1 MIYMNTFLKTP
12 LFSIIIFFLFFSS
25 CTTSENQN
33 RKKVTAAMTSSF
45 ENAPTDTARIRWLEH
60 LVWPAWTSA
69 NMAGAKIESIDDK
82 TAGMWLRWVI
92 PLPKLI
98 RLEGRLTLPST
109 GISLRLRSGATAL
122 EQSASDELARF
133 ITEKTGVKQ
142 LNGSFRIL
150 IGVCDDQGKIDSVSV
165 PGAEM
170 LRGLKNDDQAYI
182 IAPLATAGIAV
193 AALTE
198 RGVYHGV
205 KTLQQLLE
213 PGMYAGKIRLPILTV
228 LDWPDLAERGQWTTE
243 KKAIGDILYMA
254 KYKMNL
260 LEVRS
265 PAGFDKIGRGTLEV
279 DTIGMQEA
287 QRHAVNWIPF
297 IAHLANQGYRTD
309 IYKLYPELQG
319 KGPHARNA
327 RNTGI
332 VVPCASQ
339 PQLTKVL
346 AEWLLSAARQGATEV
361 NIFLSEL
368 EGMQCECDKCKGK
381 SQFALEAR
389 ACVQAWKIARKEFPK
404 LSLRILLS
412 QGSYD
417 TNDQVLAS
425 VPEKEVGI
433 SYYSGSSMG
442 KIPGYAQSTYT
453 ASQYPMIYPLMA
465 EFAKQGRW
473 LGCYPQITAS
483 WAIVSPWSCPQFIRF
498 RMTEFVDKGL
508 VSVSAYI
515 PPDKLF
521 FDFNFT
527 ALAEWSWNSHGRTEH
542 EFAAAWATRRRL
554 ADPEKVADWAVMLG
568 PVSWNVYGSDVLY
581 KYFTGSAASIIKKHQ
596 KPILGK
602 GMFLCFPALH
612 DMDNDLTV
620 CKKALKLAEKLAD
633 KAIIAETLT
642 IEGYLKMVKS
652 IYLIA
657 DLVAENKVPDKS
669 QTLSIQAAFN
679 ELQDAEQQTIDALN
693 VWIDTVAP
701 DYEINETSNAAVVI
715 HQTVSDIAVSLE
727 PLGIKT
733 KP

>member
-1 MIYMNTFLKTP
+1 MKTFLEKT
-12 LFSIIIFFLFFSS
+12 LFSIIIFLLFFSS
-25 CTTSENQN
+25 CTTRENQN
-33 RKKVTAAMTSSF
+33 RKKVTEAMASSF
-45 ENAPTDTARIRWLEH
+45 ENTTIDTAKSRWLEH
-60 LVWPAWTSA
+60 LAWPAWTSA
-69 NMAGAKIESIDDK
+69 NLAGAKIESIDDK

-109 GISLRLRSGATAL
+109 GISLRLGSGATDV
-122 EQSASDELARF
+122 EQLARDELARF
-133 ITEKTGVKQ
+133 ITEKTGIKQ
-142 LNGSFRIL
+142 LNGSFQIL
-150 IGVCDDQGKIDSVSV
+150 IGVCDDQGKIDGVSV
-165 PGAEM
+165 PGAEN
-170 LRGLKNDDQAYI
+170 LRGLKNDDQAYV
-182 IAPLATAGIAV
+182 IAPLATEGMAV

-205 KTLQQLLE
+205 KTLQQLIE
-213 PGMYAGKIRLPILTV
+213 PGMYAGKIRLPILAV
-228 LDWPDLAERGQWTTE
+228 LDWPDLAERGQWTGE
-243 KKAIGDILYMA
+243 KKAIGDIQYMA
-254 KYKMNL
+254 DCKMNL

-265 PAGFDKIGRGTLEV
+265 PAGFDKIGRGTLDV
-279 DTIGMQEA
+279 DTVGMQEA
-287 QRHAVNWIPF
+287 QRHAVYWIPF
-297 IAHLANQGYRTD
+297 VAHLANQGYRTD

-319 KGPHARNA
+319 KGPHARSA

-346 AEWLLSAARQGATEV
+346 AEWLMSAAGQGATEV

-368 EGMQCECDKCKGK
+368 EGMQCECDKCKGT

-389 ACVQAWKIARKEFPK
+389 ACVQAWKIARKEFPQ
-404 LSLRILLS
+404 LGLRILLS
-412 QGSYD
+412 QGSYY

-425 VPEKEVGI
+425 VPETEVGI
-433 SYYSGSSMG
+433 SYYSGVLLG

-465 EFAKQGRW
+465 DFAKQGRW

-483 WAIVSPWSCPQFIRF
+483 WRFVSPWSCPQFIRF

-508 VSVSAYI
+508 VSVSAYV
-515 PPDKLF
+515 PPDKRF

-527 ALAEWSWNSHGRTEH
+527 ALAEWSWNAHGRTEH

-554 ADPEKVADWAVMLG
+554 ADPGKVADWAVMLG
-568 PVSWNVYGSDVLY
+568 PVSWNVYGSDVLHN
-581 KYFTGSAASIIKKHQ
+581 YFLGRAAAIIKKHQ
-596 KPILGK
+596 QPILGH
-602 GMFLCFPALH
+602 GMFLYFPTLR
-612 DMDNDLTV
+612 DMDNDLV
-620 CKKALKLAEKLAD
+620 ICKKALKLAEHLAD
-633 KAIIAETLT
+633 KAIIAETRT
-642 IEGYLKMVKS
+642 INGYLRMIKS

-657 DLVAENKVPDKS
+657 DLVAENKDPDNR
-669 QTLSIQAAFN
+669 QTRSLQAAFN
-679 ELQDAEQQTIDALN
+679 ELQDAELQTIDALS

-701 DYEINETSNAAVVI
+701 GYELNESSNAAVVI
-715 HQTVSDIAVSLE
+715 RQTVSDIAVSLE